1 MNSKDVLNKILT
13 LLSVTKESD
22 VQLTYARLADGT
34 IVESNTFDVGEP
46 IEVVSEDGTKT
57 PAPDGEHELV
67 LKGAEGE
74 EVRFKVIVKDGKIE
88 ERENVELGDKMPE
101 LPTEGQSPTGPQTQ
115 LAATTEEAHP
125 LPMTTDEDPRNTIAD
140 DSEDTEKDPLIT
152 LSYRIAELEKAMD
165 EMKTKMEAITPEEEK
180 KAAEVKKE
188 EDVKMEEVELP
199 KLDGAPIDTVNLS
212 SMVANKANKNKIGNT
227 QNSFLSK
234 LYN

>member
-13 LLSVTKESD
+13 LLSITKEESD
-22 VQLTYARLADGT
+22 VKLTYAQLADGT
-34 IVESNTFDVGEP
+34 IVESSTFDVGEG
-46 IEVVSEDGTKT
+46 IEVVSEDGTKS

-101 LPTEGQSPTGPQTQ
+101 LPTEGQSPTGPQTE
-115 LAATTEEAHP
+115 LATEEAHP
-125 LPMTTDEDPRNTIAD
+125 LPMTTDEDPRNTVTD
-140 DSEDTEKDPLIT
+140 DSEEAEKDPLIT
-152 LSYRIAELEKAMD
+152 LSYRIAELEKAME
-165 EMKTKMEAITPEEEK
+165 EMKTKMGDITPEEEK
-180 KAAEVKKE
+180 KAAETKKE
-188 EDVKMEEVELP
+188 EDVKMEEVDFP
-199 KLDGAPIDTVNLS
+199 KLDGAPIDNVNLS
-212 SMVANKANKNKIGNT
+212 SMIVNKANKNTVGNT